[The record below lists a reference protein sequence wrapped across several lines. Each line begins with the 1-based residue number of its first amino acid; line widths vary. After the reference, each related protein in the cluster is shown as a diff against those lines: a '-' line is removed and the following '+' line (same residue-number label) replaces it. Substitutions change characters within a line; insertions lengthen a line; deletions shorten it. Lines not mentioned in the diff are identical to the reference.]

1 MRSDGVSTMR
11 CQLLKQQLAPDTDID
26 IFSGNPM
33 DFHYFMG
40 VFMEIVDKKEC
51 DTRQKLMQLIK
62 DKLKAFD
69 NFKSKQQNCMK

>member
-1 MRSDGVSTMR
+1 
-11 CQLLKQQLAPDTDID
+11 
-26 IFSGNPM
+26 M

-40 VFMEIVDKKEC
+40 VFMEIVDKKEGY
-51 DTRQKLMQLIK
+51 TRQKLMQLIK